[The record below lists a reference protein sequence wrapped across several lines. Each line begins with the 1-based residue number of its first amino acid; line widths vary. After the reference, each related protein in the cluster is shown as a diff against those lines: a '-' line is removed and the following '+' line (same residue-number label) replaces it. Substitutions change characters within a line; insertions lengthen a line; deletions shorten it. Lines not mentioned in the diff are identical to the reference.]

1 MTPQQEE
8 AIKKIDEEF
17 EAHRNDYGFEFM
29 NNVII
34 EFISAHPEQAE
45 KFLQEK
51 KTMQN
56 AMKDVIDAAKKHQTK
71 LFGVNCGMI
80 SDEEAKQIVL
90 AHFGVKEEP
99 IRRNSVQTLPVPKPV
114 KAENVAEEEP
124 ATKKLELDLDDLL
137 GGL

>member
-17 EAHRNDYGFEFM
+17 EANRNAYGFEFM

-34 EFISAHPEQAE
+34 EFISAHPEQAT
-45 KFLQEK
+45 KFLQEG

-56 AMKDVIDAAKKHQTK
+56 AWNEVYNTARKRQVKGC
-71 LFGVNCGMI
+71 GVV

-90 AHFGVKEEP
+90 AYFGVKEEP
-99 IRRNSVQTLPVPKPV
+99 ARRNSVQTLPVPKPV
-114 KAENVAEEEP
+114 KAENVAEAEP
-124 ATKKLELDLDDLL
+124 QAKKLSLDLDDLL